1 MAHRAIFVFTFF
13 LLIHS
18 RYFNKLVKFKILPTF
33 QKFNNCLKCYKFK
46 YSIKENNSFFK
57 LMLNVIK
64 ILFVE
69 EDEQDADSDHNKN
82 NSAIY
87 NSSKY
92 IAEVHETS
100 RLAGIIKNLSVFSI
114 QNEMDKVKEKIKE
127 K

>member
-1 MAHRAIFVFTFF
+1 
-13 LLIHS
+13 
-18 RYFNKLVKFKILPTF
+18 
-33 QKFNNCLKCYKFK
+33 
-46 YSIKENNSFFK
+46 
-57 LMLNVIK
+57 MLDVIK

-69 EDEQDADSDHNKN
+69 EDEQDADSGDHKN
-82 NSAIY
+82 NSAIL

-100 RLAGIIKNLSVFSI
+100 RLAGIIKGLSVFSI